1 MKLSIQTKQIT
12 IFNWIEQWQHM
23 SCDIFKWSYS
33 TRFYT
38 KKRKRSYSRH
48 VISINMIKLL
58 SWHMMKPTINVA
70 CQTHRML
77 EMKRYGIINDQKV
90 NIPKRF
96 LCIHKL
102 QIFTYINA
110 ERIFIV
116 QKKKI
121 RFTQRQ
127 AILFPLF

>member
-1 MKLSIQTKQIT
+1 
-12 IFNWIEQWQHM
+12 
-23 SCDIFKWSYS
+23 
-33 TRFYT
+33 
-38 KKRKRSYSRH
+38 
-48 VISINMIKLL
+48 
-58 SWHMMKPTINVA
+58 MMKPTINVA

-116 QKKKI
+116 QKKKDSI
-121 RFTQRQ
+121 HTKTSNPIPSLLRKKKND
-127 AILFPLF
+127 LY